1 MYEARFWPGARLFSE
16 QIFIRND
23 TNKTYVIQNL
33 RKEIE
38 WSIEMFER
46 KQKKKRID
54 LELSDTKIY
63 QIARATL
70 HAQPLKKNY
79 SRGRSWSSAILRDWT
94 G

>member
-1 MYEARFWPGARLFSE
+1 
-16 QIFIRND
+16 
-23 TNKTYVIQNL
+23 
-33 RKEIE
+33 
-38 WSIEMFER
+38 MFER